1 MSRDKLIASICNNPR
16 DVRFTD
22 ACKVAEWLGFDG
34 PRVKGSHT
42 FYSRR
47 GERVV
52 LNFQSRRGRISTY
65 QAKQLVGMIEKY
77 WRRVE
82 P

>member
-1 MSRDKLIASICNNPR
+1 MTKSCDKLIAAICNNPR

-42 FYSRR
+42 
-47 GERVV
+47 
-52 LNFQSRRGRISTY
+52 STLEG
-65 QAKQLVGMIEKY
+65 ASE
-77 WRRVE
+77 
-82 P
+82 